1 MLRPIVRQ
9 QVRDIARKMIHGTA
23 LETFKSSSFTAP
35 AIKWMEDA
43 GIIESGRLSPSV
55 TTLRTR
61 LAGPILCQSCNSRM
75 GIQKFLQGAGWNQV
89 ESSWDASLSGK
100 LYNQTSPLEY
110 FLLLKFHLTK
120 LEQYEAEY
128 PFRHSQSKAYYDTF
142 LVFFEQ
148 KPTDTCLNI
157 KLSFIQLQLFSSLH
171 QPTKHSSTQ

>member
-1 MLRPIVRQ
+1 M
-9 QVRDIARKMIHGTA
+9 RDIASKMIHGTA
-23 LETFKSSSFTAP
+23 LETFKSSWFTAP
-35 AIKWMEDA
+35 VIKWMEHA

-61 LAGPILCQSCNSRM
+61 LAGPIPCQSCNSRM
-75 GIQKFLQGAGWNQV
+75 GIQQFLQRAGWSKV

-128 PFRHSQSKAYYDTF
+128 PFRHSQGKAYYDTF

-148 KPTDTCLNI
+148 KPTDTCLKI
-157 KLSFIQLQLFSSLH
+157 YWASPSFSLFSSLNFKAFQH
-171 QPTKHSSTQ
+171 QNDCN

>member
-1 MLRPIVRQ
+1 MCVVYRIPGPIFRQ
-9 QVRDIARKMIHGTA
+9 HVRDIASKMIHGTA
-23 LETFKSSSFTAP
+23 LETFKSSWLTAP
-35 AIKWMEDA
+35 VIKWMEHA
-43 GIIESGRLSPSV
+43 GIIGSGRLSPSV

-61 LAGPILCQSCNSRM
+61 LAGPIPCQSCNSRM
-75 GIQKFLQGAGWNQV
+75 GIQQFLQRAGWSKV

-128 PFRHSQSKAYYDTF
+128 PFRHSQGKAYYDTF

-148 KPTDTCLNI
+148 KPTDTCLKI
-157 KLSFIQLQLFSSLH
+157 Y
-171 QPTKHSSTQ
+171 